1 MPHTSCYMVQSLDT
15 VAPSFSCS
23 SCRNCCVFSFLSAML
38 RPWKSRASS
47 ANWSNWRWFLTWE
60 NLWSPRGL
68 ESYLPKNP
76 LCEDVM
82 STEITKYEDLRNQHG
97 GLTNTFSK
105 PKMGVMVHRNEAKK
119 QTWTMT
125 NARWITSS
133 LIMIPQMMGI
143 GKLTGLKYRPGPIRP
158 PTPEVKGTS
167 LRPPIRPRCATSP
180 GFQVQGLGGPKAVSW
195 VGPLPSNNCKWSFKS
210 ESGNLKNAT
219 KCWWI
224 FGRML
229 TQAVRPAT
237 FSPLSY
243 TTESWKV
250 DL

>member
-1 MPHTSCYMVQSLDT
+1 MVQSFDT

-76 LCEDVM
+76 LCEEVI
-82 STEITKYEDLRNQHG
+82 STEITKNEDLRNQHG

-105 PKMGVMVHRNEAKK
+105 PKIGVMVHRNEAKK

-143 GKLTGLKYRPGPIRP
+143 GKLTGLKYRRTHQNQLRRSKALLFGHPSGPGAQ
-158 PTPEVKGTS
+158 S
-167 LRPPIRPRCATSP
+167 H
-180 GFQVQGLGGPKAVSW
+180 LG
-195 VGPLPSNNCKWSFKS
+195 VGPGIGKERLSVGLAPFPVII
-210 ESGNLKNAT
+210 AT
-219 KCWWI
+219 E
-224 FGRML
+224 
-229 TQAVRPAT
+229 V
-237 FSPLSY
+237 LSR
-243 TTESWKV
+243 
-250 DL
+250 DPGI